1 MPLFPC
7 TRFLNDSGTTAS
19 TYRSFIKFKNINGQ
33 NDPNTGRP
41 TSCSTNLARKTSG
54 GEQPVSLK
62 FSTVAG
68 GIACNNPFPTGIVR
82 VHGPV
87 IHELMHTLGRF

>member
-7 TRFLNDSGTTAS
+7 TRFLNDSGTTAP
-19 TYRSFIKFKNINGQ
+19 TYQSFIKFKNINGQ

-41 TSCSTNLARKTSG
+41 KPCSSRVAGIPNG
-54 GEQPVSLK
+54 GEHPVQLK

-68 GIACNNPFPTGIVR
+68 GIACGTSFPTGKVR
-82 VHGPV
+82 VHGSV
-87 IHELMHTLGRF
+87 IHELMHALGRF